1 MPVDAVD
8 VVLVVD
14 RVVEDAVLVA
24 DWIIVDVVLVV
35 DRVVVVDWSTFSSIR
50 CLE

>member
-1 MPVDAVD
+1 MPVDVVD